1 MTKKMCKILTCL
13 LIVILFSGCTIYTK
27 ENISKNE
34 IENAEENNM
43 QDNERDKENGYISLI
58 PLFDIFITWDSIDNE
73 YLLKL
78 AQYKGGSVED
88 RAYNILVALNNVWNT
103 KESIETVTL
112 RELYDVEGLNSYEWE
127 EIIPD
132 ETTKEAMRMI
142 LHDKFDNSN
151 GSLEYRNGD
160 VE

>member
-1 MTKKMCKILTCL
+1 M
-13 LIVILFSGCTIYTK
+13 
-27 ENISKNE
+27 
-34 IENAEENNM
+34 
-43 QDNERDKENGYISLI
+43 D
-58 PLFDIFITWDSIDNE
+58 WDSIDNE

-112 RELYDVEGLNSYEWE
+112 RELYDVEGLNLYEWE

-132 ETTKEAMRMI
+132 EITKEAMRMI
-142 LHDKFDNSN
+142 LYDKFDNSN

>member
-1 MTKKMCKILTCL
+1 MMKKMCKILTCL

-34 IENAEENNM
+34 IENAEEDNM
-43 QDNERDKENGYISLI
+43 QDNERDKENSYIKFQNKYSM
-58 PLFDIFITWDSIDNE
+58 DWDSIDNE

-112 RELYDVEGLNSYEWE
+112 RELYNVEGLNSYEWE

-142 LHDKFDNSN
+142 LYDKFDNSN

>member
-1 MTKKMCKILTCL
+1 MMKKIYKILTCL
-13 LIVILFSGCTIYTK
+13 LIVMLFSGCTIHTK

-34 IENAEENNM
+34 TETAEEDNT
-43 QDNERDKENGYISLI
+43 QDNERDKENSYIKFQNKYSM
-58 PLFDIFITWDSIDNE
+58 DWDSIDNE

-132 ETTKEAMRMI
+132 EITKEAMRMI